1 MKVRSLKEKNML
13 SHCCLTGSVPASQSE
28 VFAMAISVLEFQAQE
43 YKIILIFC
51 QINEKFKILFN
62 NSKS

>member
-1 MKVRSLKEKNML
+1 MKVSSLKEKKNML

-51 QINEKFKILFN
+51 QINEPH
-62 NSKS
+62 